1 MCQAMR
7 EAREEMP
14 EALRPRGVKPRI
26 TNRRVRFPQAPKAP
40 LFSLPPC
47 TAHSLFSGKTEKR
60 EWGVHPQTVSKD
72 NSLGSP
78 QPPTFMLTQKISG
91 IAGGATPSRAKK

>member
-1 MCQAMR
+1 MR

-60 EWGVHPQTVSKD
+60 EWGVHPQARRGPAGCRPRPEAGLLRPAPV
-72 NSLGSP
+72 GRIP
-78 QPPTFMLTQKISG
+78 QEYYFP
-91 IAGGATPSRAKK
+91 